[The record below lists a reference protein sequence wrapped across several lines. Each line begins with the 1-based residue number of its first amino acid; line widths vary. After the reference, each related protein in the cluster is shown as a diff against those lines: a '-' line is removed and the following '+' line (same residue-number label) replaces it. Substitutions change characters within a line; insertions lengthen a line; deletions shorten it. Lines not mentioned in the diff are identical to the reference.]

1 AFFGL
6 TIALLAARIKAVWMP
21 AGEPRTATP
30 WGDAVFEQ
38 AAVGM
43 AQLDISGRWLH
54 VNNKLCEIVGF
65 EKHELL
71 EKTFQQIT
79 YPEDLPPDLSYMRQ
93 LLAGSITT
101 YSLEKR
107 YVHRDG
113 HLVWANLTA
122 SLVRHT
128 DGRPHY
134 FISVIENIQRR
145 KQVEADLRESQ
156 NRLQVLIDYAP
167 AGLAMF
173 DQKMRYLALSQRWR
187 DDYGLVGR
195 QVLGHCHYDLF
206 PELREDWKDEHRRIL
221 RGEVI
226 VRTEDKIV
234 RSDGSVQFI
243 RWVGRP
249 WYA

>member
-1 AFFGL
+1 GPALLAIVIATVLLIARDILAGNTPLRFGTALAPALTAFFGL

-93 LLAGSITT
+93 
-101 YSLEKR
+101 
-107 YVHRDG
+107 
-113 HLVWANLTA
+113 
-122 SLVRHT
+122 
-128 DGRPHY
+128 
-134 FISVIENIQRR
+134 
-145 KQVEADLRESQ
+145 
-156 NRLQVLIDYAP
+156 
-167 AGLAMF
+167 
-173 DQKMRYLALSQRWR
+173 
-187 DDYGLVGR
+187 
-195 QVLGHCHYDLF
+195 
-206 PELREDWKDEHRRIL
+206 
-221 RGEVI
+221 
-226 VRTEDKIV
+226 
-234 RSDGSVQFI
+234 
-243 RWVGRP
+243 
-249 WYA
+249 